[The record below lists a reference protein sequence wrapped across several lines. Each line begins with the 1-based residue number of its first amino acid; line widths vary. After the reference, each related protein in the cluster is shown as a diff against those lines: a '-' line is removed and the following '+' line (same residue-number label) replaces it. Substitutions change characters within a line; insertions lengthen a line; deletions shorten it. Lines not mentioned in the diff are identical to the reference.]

1 MAEPH
6 AGELRAFLRAV
17 RRRWRTAAALRALAR
32 AVGAGTAALGVV
44 LALDRLA
51 APADLPLLAAAA
63 AALLAAAVF
72 ALRPFWALRRPPSDR
87 RVARYVEER
96 CPELED
102 RLASAAG
109 LSESAPAPFR
119 ALVLRDAA
127 RAVRRIAL
135 DRAMPARLL
144 RRAFLAAATAGAVAA
159 VVVVV
164 GSPALG
170 RIARSAWLHTVPF
183 GAAIEVEPG
192 DARVVAGEPLLI
204 RAHLRGTP
212 GEPIRTLPAVT
223 VVRPGAGPEVL
234 RMRRADEGYRLE
246 VPAVRGGFTY
256 RVSAGALASP
266 DYTVTA
272 LEPPAIQRIEV
283 GYRYPDHLGL
293 APRSDTGGD
302 IHAPEGTAVTVTVVA
317 DKALRSG
324 ALRMASGAAVDLER
338 RGDRQ
343 WAASF
348 DVRRDDSYRVAL
360 VDADALANR
369 DAADYLI
376 RTVVDRP
383 PEVRIERPGG
393 DREITPLEE
402 TVIEARADDDFGVER
417 FELVYTVAG
426 RDEQAVDLLG
436 ARRARDVTAA
446 HTLYAESLGV
456 RPGDVIGYYV
466 RARDTNAARPAR
478 ETRSDIFFLEVRPF
492 GREFSEAGSR
502 FMAAMAG
509 GDIGRLVRVQKE
521 IVIATWRLDA
531 RPAAVRPPD
540 DVEAV
545 ADTQEELRS
554 AAARVAA
561 DREGG
566 RRSPGADALARA
578 IEAMRAAAA
587 SLRANDT
594 AAAIPSEMAALNGL
608 LQAQAEVRRT
618 QVSLQPSP
626 GGAFGPQP
634 REDLS
639 ALFDRELRR
648 EQRTNYEDRA
658 AATPPP
664 AAEESEARRRVGELA
679 DRQEALNREA
689 ERALADADD
698 DPQARRR
705 TLERLTREQ
714 EELRRQM
721 EDVERQLARRSNA
734 GSGSR
739 GGTPRAGGAGERIAD
754 RMREAQ
760 DALGRRDAQ
769 AATRAG
775 REAANRLRDLAQELG
790 AGGNGRAGRAIRDL
804 EAEAR
809 RMADSQRRTALASR
823 LAGGERAGRASRRAL
838 AGEREELAE
847 RVERFEARLDAQRS
861 DAAGSV
867 RRALDEAAD
876 GLAEADLA
884 ARLRNLAQRARA
896 APGDQRARAAP
907 GDQRARAAPGDQRA
921 GVSPGGEEPAAPD
934 PDAPPVAD
942 EDESVAE
949 ELDRAAVRLQAAAR
963 AADEV
968 ARVGEELQRHIARI
982 DRAIERMAGR
992 ADGESPGAAEP
1003 GEPAAAGGERPD
1015 AAEPGELAAA
1025 GRALAGRLGQS
1036 GELAERARALR
1047 PSLVEDLRRWAEH
1060 AFSGAAPGTEA
1071 FKQDLAEWESLRA
1084 DVRLAIGRSPVPD
1097 ADASG
1102 DGGGDALHVG
1112 PDERIPETYRG
1123 LVERYYRSLSERP

>member
-17 RRRWRTAAALRALAR
+17 RRRWRTAASLRALAR
-32 AVGAGTAALGVV
+32 VTGAGTAGLGVV
-44 LALDRLA
+44 LVLDRFA
-51 APADLPLLAAAA
+51 APADLALLAAAGVVLLAAAA
-63 AALLAAAVF
+63 F
-72 ALRPFWALRRPPSDR
+72 ALRTFWPLRRPPSDR
-87 RVARYVEER
+87 QVARYVEER

-109 LSESAPAPFR
+109 LPEAAPAPFR

-135 DRAMPARLL
+135 DRTVPARLL
-144 RRAFLAAATAGAVAA
+144 RRAFLAAAAAGAVGA

-170 RIARSAWLHTVPF
+170 SIARSAWLHAVPF

-192 DARVVAGEPLLI
+192 DARVVAGEPLVI
-204 RAHLRGTP
+204 RARLRGTP

-223 VVRPGAGPEVL
+223 VAPPGADSEIL
-234 RMRRADEGYRLE
+234 TMRRAVGGYELE
-246 VPAVRGGFTY
+246 MPAVQRDFTY
-256 RVSAGALASP
+256 RVSAGALVSP
-266 DYTVTA
+266 DYSVTA
-272 LEPPAIQRIEV
+272 LRAPAIERIEV
-283 GYRYPDHLGL
+283 AYRYPPHLGL
-293 APRSDTGGD
+293 PARADLGGD

-317 DKALRSG
+317 DKVLRSG

-348 DVRRDDSYRVAL
+348 DVLQDDSYRVAI
-360 VDADALANR
+360 VDADALPNG
-369 DAADYLI
+369 DGADYLI

-383 PEVRIERPGG
+383 PEVRIDRPGG
-393 DREITPLEE
+393 DREITSLEE

-436 ARRARDVTAA
+436 ARRSRDVTAA

-456 RPGDVIGYYV
+456 RPGDVISYYV
-466 RARDTNAARPAR
+466 RARDSNGARPAR
-478 ETRSDIFFLEVRPF
+478 ETRSDIYFLEVRPF
-492 GREFSEAGSR
+492 GREFSEAGSQ

-531 RPAAVRPPD
+531 LPAAARPTD
-540 DVEAV
+540 DVDAV
-545 ADTQEELRS
+545 AETQDELRR
-554 AAARVAA
+554 AATRVAA

-566 RRSPGADALARA
+566 RRSQGSEGLTRA
-578 IEAMRAAAA
+578 IEAMRAAVA

-594 AAAIPSEMAALNGL
+594 AAAVPSEMAALTGL

-626 GGAFGPQP
+626 GGAIGPQP

-658 AATPPP
+658 ASSSPP
-664 AAEESEARRRVGELA
+664 AREGSEARRRVGELA

-689 ERALADADD
+689 ERARDDLGD
-698 DPQARRR
+698 DPQALRR

-721 EDVERQLARRSNA
+721 EDVERQLERTSNA
-734 GSGSR
+734 GGGSR
-739 GGTPRAGGAGERIAD
+739 GGTPRSGGDGGRIAD
-754 RMREAQ
+754 RMREAH
-760 DALGRRDAQ
+760 DALRRRDVS
-769 AATRAG
+769 AAERAG
-775 REAANRLRDLAQELG
+775 RAAADRLRELARDLG
-790 AGGNGRAGRAIRDL
+790 PSGDGRAGRAIREL

-809 RMADSQRRTALASR
+809 RMADAQRRTALASR

-838 AGEREELAE
+838 AGERDQLAE
-847 RVERFEARLDAQRS
+847 RVERFETRLGAQRS
-861 DAAGSV
+861 EAAGAV
-867 RRALDEAAD
+867 RRALDEAVD
-876 GLAEADLA
+876 GLADAALA
-884 ARLRNLAQRARA
+884 ARLRDLAQRARGA
-896 APGDQRARAAP
+896 A
-907 GDQRARAAPGDQRA
+907 
-921 GVSPGGEEPAAPD
+921 GGEEPAPRGPD
-934 PDAPPVAD
+934 PSPIAD

-949 ELDRAAVRLQAAAR
+949 ELDRVAVRLQAAAR
-963 AADEV
+963 EADEA
-968 ARVGEELQRHIARI
+968 ARVGGELERHIGRI
-982 DRAIERMAGR
+982 DRAIERLAGR
-992 ADGESPGAAEP
+992 AGGERSGAAEA
-1003 GEPAAAGGERPD
+1003 GESAAAGGELPG
-1015 AAEPGELAAA
+1015 AAQAGELAAA
-1025 GRALAGRLGQS
+1025 VGALAGQLGRS
-1036 GELAERARALR
+1036 GDLAERARAIR

-1071 FKQDLAEWESLRA
+1071 FKQDLAEWASLRA
-1084 DVRLAIGRSPVPD
+1084 DLRLAVDRFLAPE
-1097 ADASG
+1097 ADAPG
-1102 DGGGDALHVG
+1102 AGRGDALHVG
-1112 PDERIPETYRG
+1112 PDERIPESYRR
-1123 LVERYYRSLSERP
+1123 LVERYYRSLAERP

>member
-6 AGELRAFLRAV
+6 DGELRAFLRAV
-17 RRRWRTAAALRALAR
+17 RRRWRTAAALSGLAR
-32 AVGAGTAALGVV
+32 AIGAGVAGLGAV
-44 LALDRLA
+44 LVLDRFA

-63 AALLAAAVF
+63 AALLAAAAF
-72 ALRPFWALRRPPSDR
+72 ALRTFWPLRRPPNDR
-87 RVARYVEER
+87 QVARYVEER

-109 LSESAPAPFR
+109 LPAGAPAPFR

-135 DRAMPARLL
+135 DRTVPARRL
-144 RRAFLAAATAGAVAA
+144 RRALLAVGVAAAVAA

-170 RIARSAWLHTVPF
+170 RIARSAWLHGVPF

-192 DARVVAGEPLLI
+192 DARVVAGEPLVI
-204 RAHLRGTP
+204 RARLRGTP

-223 VVRPGAGPEVL
+223 VVRPGAGPEDL
-234 RMRRADEGYRLE
+234 AMRRAGDGYQAE
-246 VPAVRGGFTY
+246 VPAVRRSFTY
-256 RVSAGALASP
+256 HVSAGAVASP
-266 DYTVTA
+266 DYAVTA
-272 LEPPAIQRIEV
+272 LQVPGIERIDV
-283 GYRYPDHLGL
+283 AYRYPEHLGL
-293 APRSDTGGD
+293 PARVDIGGD

-317 DKALRSG
+317 DKPVRSG
-324 ALRMASGAAVDLER
+324 VLRMGSGAALDLER

-348 DVRRDDSYRVAL
+348 DVLHDDSYRVAL
-360 VDADALANR
+360 VDADALTNE
-369 DAADYLI
+369 DDADYLI

-402 TVIEARADDDFGVER
+402 TVIEARANDDFGVER

-426 RDEQAVDLLG
+426 RDEQAVDLLA
-436 ARRARDVTAA
+436 ARRARDVAAA

-456 RPGDVIGYYV
+456 RPGDVVSYYV

-492 GREFSEAGSR
+492 GREFSEAGSQ
-502 FMAAMAG
+502 FMAAMDG
-509 GDIGRLVRVQKE
+509 GDIGRLVRVQKQ

-531 RPAAVRPPD
+531 LPAAVRPAD
-540 DVEAV
+540 DVDAV
-545 ADTQEELRS
+545 AATQEELRR
-554 AAARVAA
+554 AASRVAA
-561 DREGG
+561 DRDGG
-566 RRSPGADALARA
+566 RRAQGSGGLPRA

-608 LQAQAEVRRT
+608 LQAQAEARRT

-658 AATPPP
+658 AATPP
-664 AAEESEARRRVGELA
+664 AAPEESEARRRVGELA

-689 ERALADADD
+689 VRAREDAGDDARAL
-698 DPQARRR
+698 RR

-721 EDVERQLARRSNA
+721 EDVERQLERMSNA
-734 GSGSR
+734 VGGSR
-739 GGTPRAGGAGERIAD
+739 GGTPRAGGAGGRIAD
-754 RMREAQ
+754 RMRQAQ
-760 DALGRRDAQ
+760 DALGRRDVP
-769 AATRAG
+769 AAARAG
-775 REAANRLRDLAQELG
+775 QEVADRLRDLARELG
-790 AGGNGRAGRAIRDL
+790 AAGDGGAGRAIRDL

-809 RMADSQRRTALASR
+809 RMADAQRRTALASR
-823 LAGGERAGRASRRAL
+823 LASGDRAGRASRRAL
-838 AGEREELAE
+838 AGERDELAE
-847 RVERFEARLDAQRS
+847 RVERFETRLDAQRS
-861 DAAGSV
+861 EAAGAP

-876 GLAEADLA
+876 GLAGADLA
-884 ARLRNLAQRARA
+884 ARLRDLADRARA
-896 APGDQRARAAP
+896 A
-907 GDQRARAAPGDQRA
+907 A
-921 GVSPGGEEPAAPD
+921 GGGESAAPD
-934 PDAPPVAD
+934 RDAARLAD
-942 EDESVAE
+942 EDEAVAE
-949 ELDRAAVRLQAAAR
+949 ELDRAAVRLQAAVR
-963 AADEV
+963 AADEA
-968 ARVGEELQRHIARI
+968 ARAGQELEQQIARI
-982 DRAIERMAGR
+982 DRAIERLAGR
-992 ADGESPGAAEP
+992 SDGERPGAAEARDL
-1003 GEPAAAGGERPD
+1003 AAAGG
-1015 AAEPGELAAA
+1015 
-1025 GRALAGRLGQS
+1025 ALARRLGQS
-1036 GELAERARALR
+1036 ADLAERARAVR
-1047 PSLVEDLRRWAEH
+1047 PSLAEDLRRWAEH

-1071 FKQDLAEWESLRA
+1071 FKQDLAEWESLRE
-1084 DVRLAIGRSPVPD
+1084 DVRLAIGRFPASG
-1097 ADASG
+1097 ADAAAGAARG
-1102 DGGGDALHVG
+1102 DGLHVG
-1112 PDERIPETYRG
+1112 PDVRVPESYRR
-1123 LVERYYRSLSERP
+1123 LVERYYRSLAERP